1 MRMFHLLTAAVAIL
15 IAVSAAA
22 TIKQST
28 VVTTAPQQPAAI
40 SKELPLPTRNMSSPM
55 VHRHQK
61 MRSSSA

>member
-1 MRMFHLLTAAVAIL
+1 MRMFHLLTAAVAIP

-40 SKELPLPTRNMSSPM
+40 SIEELHQQIDVKSLPTLEIENLF
-55 VHRHQK
+55 
-61 MRSSSA
+61 